1 MHSSKYLHVTNLV
14 LRVCES
20 LRIPSRNIQCYCSVH
35 KAVFRLFNGDSKL
48 NESKLGKNK
57 NKNRGLLSR
66 EAGEAL
72 PVMMVGR
79 QRQHLI
85 LTERVPF

>member
-1 MHSSKYLHVTNLV
+1 MTNLV

-20 LRIPSRNIQCYCSVH
+20 LRIPSRNFQCYCSVN

-48 NESKLGKNK
+48 NESKLGEK
-57 NKNRGLLSR
+57 KNRGLLSR

-72 PVMMVGR
+72 PVMVVGR

-85 LTERVPF
+85 VTERVPF

>member
-1 MHSSKYLHVTNLV
+1 LEKKN
-14 LRVCES
+14 
-20 LRIPSRNIQCYCSVH
+20 
-35 KAVFRLFNGDSKL
+35 
-48 NESKLGKNK
+48 KNK